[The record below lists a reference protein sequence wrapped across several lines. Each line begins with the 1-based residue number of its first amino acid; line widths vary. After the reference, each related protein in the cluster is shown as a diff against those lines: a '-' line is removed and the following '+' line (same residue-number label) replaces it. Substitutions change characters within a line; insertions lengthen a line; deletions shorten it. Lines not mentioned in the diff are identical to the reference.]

1 MIKALKR
8 LAGKGASPE
17 VVDCIRDEFGLMQV
31 VDTATTRSLYFNT
44 LVEQSRQFLHAPM
57 TLGFEYQQLLFD
69 QIMAFAQARDKAP
82 SICML
87 GVGGGTLATHCHLA
101 LPDSHQTLV
110 DIRERV
116 FDVAHDYFG
125 LPRTPQIQ
133 PHVADAQAFVLETAA
148 SFQQIEQSAFDIWVL
163 DLYDQHTMPDAF
175 SDAAFL
181 AALAQCVD
189 APGLVLFN
197 LWRGNA
203 HATTRVIE
211 FWEQHPDFEVTT
223 HPTQHTGNIILAAQ
237 PRQGRR

>member
-1 MIKALKR
+1 MIEALKR
-8 LAGKGASPE
+8 LAGKGASPT

-69 QIMAFAQARDKAP
+69 HIMAYAQDRRAP

-101 LPDSHQTLV
+101 LPDSPQTLV
-110 DIRERV
+110 DIRESV
-116 FDVAHDYFG
+116 FEVAHDYFG
-125 LPRTPQIQ
+125 LPRTPHIQ
-133 PHVADAQAFVLETAA
+133 TQVADAQAFVLETA
-148 SFQQIEQSAFDIWVL
+148 SGIQQTEQSAFDIWVL
-163 DLYDQHTMPDAF
+163 DLYDQHTMPEAF
-175 SDAAFL
+175 SDVVFL
-181 AALAQCVD
+181 AALAQCIG

-211 FWEQHPDFEVTT
+211 FWEQHPDFDVTT

-237 PRQGRR
+237 PRQGGR